1 MCVSPA
7 ALRVQDEGP
16 LSLSAARLLLRHQHH
31 HQAAVARE
39 KARESRAPCRQRL
52 QILHQEGG
60 VWEAG

>member
-16 LSLSAARLLLRHQHH
+16 LSLSAARLPLRHQHH

-60 VWEAG
+60 MWEAG